1 MVILKK
7 VLDSCLYVLDL
18 CITCLQSV
26 AAVDQE
32 EGRDAL
38 DIVESQTLTLN
49 AIFIAYANPRDG
61 SGRGLP
67 EVLVWVY

>member
-7 VLDSCLYVLDL
+7 VLDGCLYVLNL
-18 CITCLQSV
+18 CITCLQGV
-26 AAVDQE
+26 GAVDQE
-32 EGRDAL
+32 EGRNAL
-38 DIVESQTLTLN
+38 DIVESQTLALN

-67 EVLVWVY
+67 EVLVRVY